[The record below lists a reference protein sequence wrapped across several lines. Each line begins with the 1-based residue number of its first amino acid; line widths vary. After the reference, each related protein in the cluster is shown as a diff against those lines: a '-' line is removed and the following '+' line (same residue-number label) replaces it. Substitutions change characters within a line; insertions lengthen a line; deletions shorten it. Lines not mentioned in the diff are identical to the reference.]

1 MCGANVFIREPW
13 KGAAK
18 SGGGVSRGENLCCTL
33 PKGSHLSQ
41 DGRLRATDV
50 IFRRTGPL

>member
-18 SGGGVSRGENLCCTL
+18 RGGGSLGEKTSAAPCPRALI
-33 PKGSHLSQ
+33 
-41 DGRLRATDV
+41 DLRME
-50 IFRRTGPL
+50 G